1 MQEEIKKWIN
11 EIDIAWGQL
20 SVEERKLNVRRVLT
34 QYGLDDNERV
44 INQVTK
50 IISAGKGTSLLTQ
63 DH

>member
-20 SVEERKLNVRRVLT
+20 SVEERKLNIQKMLA

-44 INQVTK
+44 VNQISKLV
-50 IISAGKGTSLLTQ
+50 SAGKGTILLTQ